1 MPDITTSAR
10 DNPEFARVIAVSQ
23 LRGLREM
30 PFDLA
35 PTPDEA
41 AAVARLMGLRGLR
54 KMRFHGHLAPGPAG
68 AWLLAAE
75 LGATVTQTCVV
86 SLEPVVSRI
95 DIPVTRRF
103 VPDLA
108 TESPEVTVA
117 TLEDEAE
124 EIDPLGD
131 RIDLGRVALE
141 ALALALPAYPRKP
154 GAVLGALAVGPPGA
168 TEPVEAEIRP
178 FAALAAL
185 RGKADG
191 TG

>member
-1 MPDITTSAR
+1 MPDIITTAR
-10 DNPEFARVIAVSQ
+10 DNPEFARVIAVAQ
-23 LRGLREM
+23 LRGLRDF

-35 PTPDEA
+35 PTSEEA
-41 AAVARLMGLRGLR
+41 AAIARLMGARGLR
-54 KMRFHGHLAPGPAG
+54 KMRFHGQLTPGPAG
-68 AWLLAAE
+68 SWRLAAE

-86 SLEPVVSRI
+86 TLEPVVSRI
-95 DIPVTRRF
+95 DIPVARQF
-103 VPDLA
+103 VPDLPA
-108 TESPEVTVA
+108 ESPDVAVA
-117 TLEDEAE
+117 TLDDEAE

-154 GAVLGALAVGPPGA
+154 GAVLGAHAAAPPGA
-168 TEPVEAEIRP
+168 TGPVEAEIRP

-191 TG
+191 AG